1 MLTVEPEP
9 EAEEVEVEVEVE
21 VEFYLTDD
29 CIWIEEVPYS
39 VVVVGLE
46 ILAF

>member
-1 MLTVEPEP
+1 M
-9 EAEEVEVEVEVE
+9 EVEVEAEADLDL
-21 VEFYLTDD
+21 EFCLTDD